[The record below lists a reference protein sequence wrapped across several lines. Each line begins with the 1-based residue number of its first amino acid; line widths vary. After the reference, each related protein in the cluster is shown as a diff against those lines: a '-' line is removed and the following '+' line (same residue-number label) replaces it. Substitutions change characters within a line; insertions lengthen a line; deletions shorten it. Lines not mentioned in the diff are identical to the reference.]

1 MAKRVMLVF
10 GTRPEAIKMGPL
22 VRVLKEHQRDF
33 ETTVCVTGQHRE
45 MLDQV
50 LHAFGV
56 VPDFDL
62 SVMEEGQTLF
72 DVTARILAGMRK
84 VFLKARPDVV
94 LVHGDTTTTFATA
107 LAAYYLQIPVGHVE
121 AGLRTGD
128 IYSPFPEEF
137 NRQGVGLIAAWHFA
151 PTPRA
156 RENLLREG
164 KDPGHIFVTGNT
176 AIDALQSTVRKD
188 YDHEIL
194 NWARGHRLIL
204 ITAHRRENLG
214 EPMAEMFRAIRRVLE
229 EFPDVRA
236 VYPLHKNPQ
245 VRAIAHEVFG
255 EMPGLLFTEPL
266 EVLDFHNILSR
277 SYLVLTDSGGI
288 QEEAPSL
295 GIPVLVMR
303 EVTERPEGVE
313 AGTLRLVGRD
323 QERIYQ
329 AFRELLTDER
339 AYQAMSHA
347 NNPYGDG
354 KASLRIAEIL
364 KES

>member
-1 MAKRVMLVF
+1 
-10 GTRPEAIKMGPL
+10 
-22 VRVLKEHQRDF
+22 
-33 ETTVCVTGQHRE
+33 
-45 MLDQV
+45 
-50 LHAFGV
+50 
-56 VPDFDL
+56 
-62 SVMEEGQTLF
+62 
-72 DVTARILAGMRK
+72 
-84 VFLKARPDVV
+84 
-94 LVHGDTTTTFATA
+94 
-107 LAAYYLQIPVGHVE
+107 
-121 AGLRTGD
+121 
-128 IYSPFPEEF
+128 
-137 NRQGVGLIAAWHFA
+137 
-151 PTPRA
+151 
-156 RENLLREG
+156 
-164 KDPGHIFVTGNT
+164 
-176 AIDALQSTVRKD
+176 
-188 YDHEIL
+188 
-194 NWARGHRLIL
+194 
-204 ITAHRRENLG
+204 
-214 EPMAEMFRAIRRVLE
+214 MAEMFRAIRRVLE

-245 VRAIAHEVFG
+245 VRAIAHEIFG